1 LHRKITSDAIKRLLF
16 FVFDNK
22 AMFGYF
28 FFFLDNKAVKIFS
41 AIESDMGEDMF
52 HGEAILCL

>member
-28 FFFLDNKAVKIFS
+28 FFFFLDNKAVMIFS
-41 AIESDMGEDMF
+41 AIESDIG
-52 HGEAILCL
+52 